1 MLIRS
6 MYANIYNNVCEL
18 YYIQTIIRGPTVSEQ
33 VEVHKT
39 ALSTVIYLS
48 IFSITGTP
56 N

>member
-1 MLIRS
+1 
-6 MYANIYNNVCEL
+6 MYAYIYNNMCEI
-18 YYIQTIIRGPTVSEQ
+18 YYIQTIIRGPTVCNQ

-39 ALSTVIYLS
+39 ALCTVTFWS